1 VFVYQEMLDEVRNEQ
16 NFLLRVITGDTIW
29 VYCYDPES
37 KQQWKKPILSMKKAR
52 QVRSNIKS
60 MLIFFD
66 CEGTVHQEFVPPR
79 QACTTQKAATAIFRQ
94 GKQLRAAGVDSGGG
108 ALY

>member
-1 VFVYQEMLDEVRNEQ
+1 MLDEVRNEQ

-60 MLIFFD
+60 MLIFL
-66 CEGTVHQEFVPPR
+66 TVRALFIRNLFLHARP
-79 QACTTQKAATAIFRQ
+79 A
-94 GKQLRAAGVDSGGG
+94 QLRRQRRPYFAKGNSCGQQG
-108 ALY
+108 